1 MNRNQKTVP
10 GLLVGACVLAL
21 LGAIAKN
28 YDSGIAAKM
37 AVKAGVDMVLM
48 PSDFQAAY
56 SGLYTAVRSGEISEE
71 RIDESV
77 RRILTAKVKRGQ

>member
-37 AVKAGVDMVLM
+37 AVKAGVDIILM
-48 PSDFQAAY
+48 PGDFQAAY
-56 SGLYTAVRSGEISEE
+56 SGLYTAVRSGEISEA
-71 RIDESV
+71 RIDESG
-77 RRILTAKVKRGQ
+77 RRILTAKLTKCQ